1 MLIQDF
7 PFDLIS
13 RHMGPSFL
21 LGNAQDVSI
30 QLYSTILLPT
40 PSPPPLPTSPLA
52 LPPPIL

>member
-7 PFDLIS
+7 PFDLIG